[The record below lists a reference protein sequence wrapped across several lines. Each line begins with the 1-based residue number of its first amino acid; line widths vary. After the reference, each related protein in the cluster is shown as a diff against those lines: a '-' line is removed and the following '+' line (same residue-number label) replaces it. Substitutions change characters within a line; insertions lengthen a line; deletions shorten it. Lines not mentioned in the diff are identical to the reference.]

1 MTTIDLPVR
10 PASTIGRLRW
20 AFSDGMAIVVRNLI
34 HLRRA
39 PGQVVGMLVFPII
52 MVVMFGYVFGSA
64 IAVPGG
70 NYRQFLLPGLFVM
83 TSFTSVMVTSQ
94 QVASD
99 IQRGVMDRFRSMPMA
114 RSAVA
119 FGQTGVDA
127 IGGVVALVLMA
138 CCGLAVGWRA
148 HDGVVKLVAGFALL
162 VLLRYAVSWGG
173 VLLGLVV
180 NNEET
185 VDHMTPLIFPV
196 TMIANTFVPT
206 GGMPGWLRAISNWNP
221 VSAAVAACRQLWGDA
236 GAPVAH
242 TSLPLEHPVLAT
254 LAWSLVMLA
263 VFVPLSV
270 HRFRT
275 ANR

>member
-1 MTTIDLPVR
+1 VTTIDLPPR
-10 PASTIGRLRW
+10 PVSPIARLRS
-20 AFSDGMAIVVRNLI
+20 AFADGLTIVVRDLI

-64 IAVPGG
+64 ISVPGG
-70 NYRQFLLPGLFVM
+70 QYREYLLPGLFVM
-83 TSFTSVMVTSQ
+83 TSVTSVMATSQ
-94 QVASD
+94 LVASD
-99 IQRGVMDRFRSMPMA
+99 IQRGVMDRFRSMPMV
-114 RSAVA
+114 RSAVP

-127 IGGVVALVLMA
+127 IGGTVALILMA
-138 CCGLAVGWRA
+138 CCGLAVGWRV
-148 HDGVVKLVAGFALL
+148 HTGVGKTIAGFGLL
-162 VLLRYAVSWGG
+162 VLLRYAIAWGG
-173 VLLGLVV
+173 VLLGAAVK
-180 NNEET
+180 NEET

-206 GGMPGWLRAISNWNP
+206 SGMPAWLRTISNWNP

-236 GAPVAH
+236 GASTTH

-254 LAWSLVMLA
+254 LAWSLLMLL